1 MVKLVFKWPVAEFL
15 NRVLRSEMIYFMLCK
30 LSSSAMSQGIV
41 LLFVLYLDSAEFG
54 SLGIL
59 LSLSQ
64 LFIAFL
70 VAWHSGTILNHGQ
83 KYFARSKSLYTVI
96 FFRLCCIMLATICI
110 TISLLLGV
118 EEWIN
123 NFTGLKNGSYV
134 VFLWVVAESVFE
146 LTDKILV
153 VYGKLVINEIMVL
166 IVKSICFFYMVF
178 SFQSI
183 ESYFEVYLVLHLI
196 FSVFVVL
203 ALVFLDKPKLIEVD
217 LNKWPEL
224 FRFSIFAAI
233 TSFSVVMANQG
244 YNFVLRH
251 ESVDLADIGA
261 HGLAYK
267 AFMSLSILTYFVRVL
282 YPKILYSQSRKQ
294 KLSFVR
300 RAYQIYLP
308 YFILLSLIGYVVIC
322 LLVNILIIYSFGS
335 GYENTLFFMVL
346 YLPAFLIFQ
355 RAQFLGV
362 MLNNSRHYKKEN
374 LAYVVMSL
382 FLVSANILLAR
393 FLGVYGVIL
402 GTTLAFLL
410 FNLLLKRFLSVR
422 YYLSIRDWG

>member
-96 FFRLCCIMLATICI
+96 FFRLCCIMLATVCI

-233 TSFSVVMANQG
+233 TSFSVV
-244 YNFVLRH
+244 
-251 ESVDLADIGA
+251 IGKPR
-261 HGLAYK
+261 L
-267 AFMSLSILTYFVRVL
+267 
-282 YPKILYSQSRKQ
+282 
-294 KLSFVR
+294 
-300 RAYQIYLP
+300 
-308 YFILLSLIGYVVIC
+308 
-322 LLVNILIIYSFGS
+322 
-335 GYENTLFFMVL
+335 
-346 YLPAFLIFQ
+346 
-355 RAQFLGV
+355 
-362 MLNNSRHYKKEN
+362 
-374 LAYVVMSL
+374 
-382 FLVSANILLAR
+382 
-393 FLGVYGVIL
+393 
-402 GTTLAFLL
+402 
-410 FNLLLKRFLSVR
+410 
-422 YYLSIRDWG
+422 